1 MDEIK
6 FEDAM
11 KRLEEIVDKLEGG
24 ELTLDDTLNLYE
36 EGVKLSKFCMQKLQ
50 AAEKRIEILS
60 KDENGED
67 TFQPFET
74 EN

>member
-11 KRLEEIVDKLEGG
+11 KRLEDIVAKLEGG

-36 EGVKLSKFCMQKLQ
+36 EGVKLSKFCMNKLQ
-50 AAEKRIEILS
+50 QAEKRIEILS
-60 KDENGED
+60 KDQNGESS
-67 TFQPFET
+67 FKPFET
-74 EN
+74 